1 MPHHIVAHIS
11 QCKCG
16 HTIDDLGTHLLW
28 CSCESE
34 CTTAHNTL
42 QNLVVIIV
50 SESGS
55 HVQKEVSHLFLHHT
69 QRQMDIFI
77 TRYGFKTL
85 MEVIIVDPIRKNM
98 VQQTSMMTT
107 HVVKMAV

>member
-1 MPHHIVAHIS
+1 
-11 QCKCG
+11 
-16 HTIDDLGTHLLW
+16 
-28 CSCESE
+28 
-34 CTTAHNTL
+34 
-42 QNLVVIIV
+42 
-50 SESGS
+50 
-55 HVQKEVSHLFLHHT
+55 
-69 QRQMDIFI
+69 MDIFI